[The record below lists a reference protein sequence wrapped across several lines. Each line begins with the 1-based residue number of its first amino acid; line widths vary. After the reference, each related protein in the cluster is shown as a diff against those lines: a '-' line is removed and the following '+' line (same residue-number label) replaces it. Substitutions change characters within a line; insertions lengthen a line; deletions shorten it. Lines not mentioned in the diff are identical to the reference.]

1 MIPNPWTSR
10 NAPASV
16 VGRFFARHERAWL
29 VLPDGWYGRPFDSLF
44 SLRRATDLP
53 CGLRIELE
61 GGRELVCEGD
71 VSVEKTRFE
80 NYPALRIE
88 GFQVASW
95 NPHNDAGDGRTYGPP
110 GAVFLVSFRS

>member
-44 SLRRATDLP
+44 SLRRATDFP

-95 NPHNDAGDGRTYGPP
+95 NPHTDAGDGRTYGAP